1 MLKGEGFW
9 NKSFLRER
17 DFTAVVTQFLQ
28 ATGGG
33 STNEEIV
40 ARVTNLRALMQQLVA
55 SNTTGD
61 DLYMSLSFQPSDVS
75 NAMKG
80 VTPEVRV
87 KVCKAIVQ
95 KLGLQRGFA
104 LLGRLPVEEESK
116 LPCIGSFLPDAHSD
130 EDAATLQT
138 EVYHQW
144 LDDLPTAKDIAT
156 LEEIITHLPQALDV
170 PKVLWDQC

>member
-1 MLKGEGFW
+1 M
-9 NKSFLRER
+9 N
-17 DFTAVVTQFLQ
+17 QFLQ

-61 DLYMSLSFQPSDVS
+61 DLYMFLRFQPSDVS

-104 LLGRLPVEEESK
+104 LLGRLSVEEESK
-116 LPCIGSFLPDAHSD
+116 LPCIGSFLPDAHS
-130 EDAATLQT
+130 A
-138 EVYHQW
+138 
-144 LDDLPTAKDIAT
+144 
-156 LEEIITHLPQALDV
+156 
-170 PKVLWDQC
+170 

>member
-1 MLKGEGFW
+1 MYAEAAAVPAGEGGCQKRW
-9 NKSFLRER
+9 APR
-17 DFTAVVTQFLQ
+17 TATA
-28 ATGGG
+28 ATSLDDDDNDGCVADA
-33 STNEEIV
+33 TV
-40 ARVTNLRALMQQLVA
+40 AR
-55 SNTTGD
+55 
-61 DLYMSLSFQPSDVS
+61 PVS

-116 LPCIGSFLPDAHSD
+116 LPCIGSFLPGAHSD